1 VWWVSN
7 LKRIRQGREIMSDIA
22 VSSGKT
28 GNRVAACRTAALL
41 VMVLALS
48 ACGNKQKA
56 ASQSIVKVNDDEIT
70 VHQLNAE
77 LERLNAPNVSRKDV
91 LDGLIA
97 RQLLT
102 DQAEKQKIDRD
113 PRIMQAIERS
123 REQILAQAYLQT
135 KTNNV
140 PKPGETEIRDFYEK
154 NPQLFAQR
162 KQFDTRELNI
172 ETRDL
177 TPELAA
183 KMNSAHS
190 LDEVQNW
197 LQAHQVKFTPV
208 DATRTSA
215 ELPKEVVDAVSK
227 MAPGSLFTVKQGDKS
242 QLIELQEIRNVPL
255 TLDVARPKIIE
266 FLTLQK
272 AKEAADAEISRLR
285 AAAKIEYLN
294 KSEVAGLQDKPATK
308 TPPVASGDTKVN
320 TPLSEVERGITN
332 LK

>member
-1 VWWVSN
+1 
-7 LKRIRQGREIMSDIA
+7 MSDIA

-28 GNRVAACRTAALL
+28 GNRVAGCRTAALL
-41 VMVLALS
+41 LMVLALS

-56 ASQSIVKVNDDEIT
+56 ASQSIVRVNDDEIT

-77 LERLNAPNVSRKDV
+77 LERVNLPNVSRKDV

-113 PRIMQAIERS
+113 PRVMQAIERA

-135 KTNNV
+135 KASNL
-140 PKPGETEIRDFYEK
+140 PKPTETEIRAFYDK

-162 KQFDTRELNI
+162 KQFDTHELNI
-172 ETRDL
+172 ATRDL

-197 LQAHQVKFTPV
+197 LQAHEVKFTPV

-215 ELPKEVVDAVSK
+215 EMPKEVIAAVTK
-227 MAPGSLFTVKQGDKS
+227 MAPGSLFTIKQGEKS
-242 QLIELQEIRNVPL
+242 QLVELQEIRNVPL
-255 TLDVARPKIIE
+255 SFEVARPKIVE
-266 FLTLQK
+266 FLMLQK
-272 AKEAADAEISRLR
+272 SKELADAEISRLR

-294 KSEVAGLQDKPATK
+294 KSEVAGTQNKPSAP
-308 TPPVASGDTKVN
+308 TPPVASGDARVN
-320 TPLSEVERGITN
+320 APLTDVERGISN